1 MRPAQADFFFPCRSV
16 MAKSFQISYL
26 QPSFP
31 WVGYIQ
37 ILICVAICLLCPY
50 KLQDVMFPRGW
61 CLKLKSRP
69 GRERKML
76 AALHCLMCH
85 RKTVISTD
93 AIWNTNW
100 PQGACLC
107 LAGVLFYGD
116 VEHRTQQP
124 CRDQGVLFEAKF
136 IMLTVALCRSGTG
149 SPLSE
154 CYRALNC

>member
-100 PQGACLC
+100 PQGALALLEFCFMGMWSIGRNSPVETKVSSLRQNSLC
-107 LAGVLFYGD
+107 SLWLYVDLAQDLHWASVTG
-116 VEHRTQQP
+116 P
-124 CRDQGVLFEAKF
+124 W
-136 IMLTVALCRSGTG
+136 TVR
-149 SPLSE
+149 
-154 CYRALNC
+154 